1 MTEREILSN
10 NLCKPILSK
19 WPQINSRFLK
29 KSKGGLKSVHIQL
42 GKIILVHPKGEM
54 IILNVYLQYCN
65 KNIGV
70 LYWSQCKVITLNFLC
85 FFS

>member
-42 GKIILVHPKGEM
+42 GKIILVHPKSE
-54 IILNVYLQYCN
+54 IIQMLIFPIL
-65 KNIGV
+65 
-70 LYWSQCKVITLNFLC
+70 L
-85 FFS
+85 